1 MKIRCPKLGHEVEF
15 DYCRRENNGL
25 PCSRAIMCWSGHFD
39 VESFF
44 RKELSPD
51 EWNKIFESPSK
62 PKIVSLLELIEQAKK
77 TKHK

>member
-25 PCSRAIMCWSGHFD
+25 PCSRAIMCWSGYFD

-44 RKELSPD
+44 RIELSPD
-51 EWNKIFESPSK
+51 EWN
-62 PKIVSLLELIEQAKK
+62 
-77 TKHK
+77 